1 MRDDGAV
8 SSSLER
14 PLVLP
19 SADDPVVAGAVGAVG
34 GPPGRHAHTG
44 RRWLTPVRVVVL
56 LTLVTCALGFWQKT
70 PCRSPGNWVEDYQY
84 TRACYMDTLPLYSVE
99 KLSEGQLP
107 YLDHE
112 TLEYP
117 VLIGG
122 IMALAA
128 EVVEPLEPS
137 RRPRAFV
144 DVTILLMTAGAV
156 VVAATTAR
164 LAGRRPWDAAMFALA
179 PGLLLAG
186 FINWDLAAAALV
198 GLGLLAW
205 ARRRPVLA
213 GIALGLGIAT
223 KLYPVVLLVPLVAL
237 CLRTR
242 QWRAGAAT
250 VLAAAGAWLAVNLP
264 IMLAAPE
271 AWRHFYEFS
280 QQRGADW
287 GSLWYLM
294 QSVRGPLDGGLV
306 TGETPHVLNT
316 SATLATL
323 VLLAAVA
330 LLALLAPRR
339 PRLPQVM
346 FLALAAFLLC
356 NKVWSPQFVI
366 WILPLAVLARPRW
379 RAFLAWQATEVLA
392 FFGIWY
398 FLIHVSDPGKGIG
411 EPWYFGSV
419 LLRDA
424 ALLALC
430 ALVVREILHP
440 ELDVVRRDGEDDP
453 AGGVL
458 DGAPDA
464 WRRTPEQA
472 SQPEPAPAAG

>member
-1 MRDDGAV
+1 MRI
-8 SSSLER
+8 
-14 PLVLP
+14 
-19 SADDPVVAGAVGAVG
+19 
-34 GPPGRHAHTG
+34 
-44 RRWLTPVRVVVL
+44 VVL
-56 LTLVTCALGFWQKT
+56 LTLITCALGFWQKT

-99 KLSEGQLP
+99 KLSEGQRP

-117 VLIGG
+117 VLLGG

-128 EVVEPLEPS
+128 EVVEPLEPGQRS
-137 RRPRAFV
+137 RAFV

-164 LAGRRPWDAAMFALA
+164 LSGRRPWDAAMFALA
-179 PGLLLAG
+179 PGLLLGG

-205 ARRRPVLA
+205 ARRRPALA
-213 GIALGLGIAT
+213 GLCLGLGIAT

-237 CLRTR
+237 CVRTR
-242 QWRAGAAT
+242 RWREGLAT
-250 VLAAAGAWLAVNLP
+250 VLAAVGAWLAVNVP
-264 IMLAAPE
+264 IALAAPE
-271 AWRHFYEFS
+271 GWRHFYEFS

-287 GSLWYLM
+287 GSLWFLL
-294 QSVRGPLDGGLV
+294 QSVNGPLDAGL
-306 TGETPHVLNT
+306 GSDEPPAVLNL

-323 VLLAAVA
+323 VLLGLVG
-330 LLALLAPRR
+330 LLCLLAPRR

-398 FLIHVSDPGKGIG
+398 YLINVSDAGKGIEQG
-411 EPWYFGSV
+411 WYFGTV

-424 ALLALC
+424 ALLTLC
-430 ALVVREILHP
+430 ALVVREVLRP
-440 ELDVVRRDGEDDP
+440 ELDVVRRDGIDDP

-458 DGAPDA
+458 DGAPDRLRLGA
-464 WRRTPEQA
+464 AA
-472 SQPEPAPAAG
+472 SSEPVGSAPATG